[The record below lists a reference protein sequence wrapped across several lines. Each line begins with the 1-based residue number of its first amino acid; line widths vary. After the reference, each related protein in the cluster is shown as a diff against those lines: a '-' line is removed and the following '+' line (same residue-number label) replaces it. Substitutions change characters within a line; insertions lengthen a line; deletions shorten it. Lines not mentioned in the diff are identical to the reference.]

1 MYVRSSSILECPV
14 VIGEHKHN
22 RESSKRADDCLR
34 DPEKVTSKGSLVRIE
49 VVVSSFRYTM
59 LCLPLQCD
67 LEHALES

>member
-1 MYVRSSSILECPV
+1 M
-14 VIGEHKHN
+14 IGEQKHS
-22 RESSKRADDCLR
+22 RDSSYSADDCLR
-34 DPEKVTSKGSLVRIE
+34 DPEKETSKGSPVRIE